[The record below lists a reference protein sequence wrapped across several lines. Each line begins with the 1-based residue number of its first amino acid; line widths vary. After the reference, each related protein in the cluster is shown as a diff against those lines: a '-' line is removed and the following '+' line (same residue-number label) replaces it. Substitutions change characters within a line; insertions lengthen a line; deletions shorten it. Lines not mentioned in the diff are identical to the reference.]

1 MDLRQIQLVRAVVRA
16 GSVTRA
22 AEQELIAQPAVSK
35 RIRSLE
41 GELGIALFHRVGR
54 RVVPT
59 EAGLALAD
67 CADRID
73 EDLAATLAAI
83 TGPGADEG
91 RRLALCATETLADH
105 LLPPALALLRERW
118 PRARIAVEMTS
129 TDEAVARVLGDAV
142 DLAFVPLPLVD
153 SRIEVHRIASEPVL
167 VAVPRGHAWADRPS
181 VALPEVL
188 AEPAFMFSM
197 PGHGL
202 RTQVEQAARAAGLAI
217 EPRFELR
224 SQQAML
230 ALTAAG
236 AGVTLAPRMALDGRA
251 DVTGVPLDP
260 PLARDI
266 GWIRRPGRIL
276 PAIAGE
282 LLAIVEAG
290 AQSR

>member
-67 CADRID
+67 CADRVD

-83 TGPGADEG
+83 AGPGADEG

-118 PRARIAVEMTS
+118 PRARVAVEMTS
-129 TDEAVARVLGDAV
+129 SRNVK
-142 DLAFVPLPLVD
+142 PD
-153 SRIEVHRIASEPVL
+153 S
-167 VAVPRGHAWADRPS
+167 PS
-181 VALPEVL
+181 
-188 AEPAFMFSM
+188 
-197 PGHGL
+197 
-202 RTQVEQAARAAGLAI
+202 
-217 EPRFELR
+217 
-224 SQQAML
+224 
-230 ALTAAG
+230 
-236 AGVTLAPRMALDGRA
+236 
-251 DVTGVPLDP
+251 
-260 PLARDI
+260 
-266 GWIRRPGRIL
+266 RRP
-276 PAIAGE
+276 
-282 LLAIVEAG
+282 
-290 AQSR
+290 